1 MLGIGAVVVRV
12 LLFIFGAVVLGLSI
26 GLAKHQVV
34 ESVPPVTSF
43 SGFVGA
49 FGLIVTALGLLSLRF
64 EKIPIKVVIAA
75 DALSAV
81 FYIAAGIALS
91 LALKSVSS
99 CSADDPLSFTQRFE
113 NRVLNGGCEEIDGR
127 PWCYSG
133 DGDSGEDFTPGRC
146 KRARADNVF
155 EYFGFILAIAVIV
168 ITYLAHRRGGT
179 TSTRGLTVTA
189 RDRRRYLIFSLNQIR
204 TEDLHAEFAGG

>member
-1 MLGIGAVVVRV
+1 MLGTGALVVRA
-12 LLFIFGAVVLGLSI
+12 LLLISGAVVLGLSI

-49 FGLIVTALGLLSLRF
+49 LGLIVAMLGLLSLRF
-64 EKIPIKVVIAA
+64 EKIPVKVVIAA

-91 LALKSVSS
+91 VALKSVSS

-133 DGDSGEDFTPGRC
+133 DRDSGEDFTMDRC

-155 EYFGFILAIAVIV
+155 EYFGFILAIAIMIV
-168 ITYLAHRRGGT
+168 TYLGHRRGGT
-179 TSTRGLTVTA
+179 TSTYV
-189 RDRRRYLIFSLNQIR
+189 
-204 TEDLHAEFAGG
+204 